1 MKRTFVVL
9 GIAFGIAVAALFA
22 FLIYVLLASGDAKYW
37 EGEIAAFERR
47 DVSNPP
53 PGNAVLFVGGR
64 DLRLWSRFAED
75 MAPVTVIQRGFGGA
89 QISHID
95 HYRARIVLPYDPRA
109 VVVMAGE
116 ADLSDVRGRR
126 PEDLLDDFRTFALS
140 LRAEGE
146 DAPIYFVS
154 LRPAPAREERWYGA
168 QRANALIADY
178 VRGEKEMYFID
189 VSSAML
195 DEQGNIRDDLYRWDG
210 LTLNGKG
217 YETIGPIIRQR
228 LIDAGYGALRPS
240 R

>member
-1 MKRTFVVL
+1 
-9 GIAFGIAVAALFA
+9 
-22 FLIYVLLASGDAKYW
+22 
-37 EGEIAAFERR
+37 
-47 DVSNPP
+47 
-53 PGNAVLFVGGR
+53 
-64 DLRLWSRFAED
+64 
-75 MAPVTVIQRGFGGA
+75 
-89 QISHID
+89 
-95 HYRARIVLPYDPRA
+95 
-109 VVVMAGE
+109 MAGE

-126 PEDLLDDFRTFALS
+126 PEDLLDDFRTLALS

-154 LRPAPAREERWYGA
+154 LRPAPAREERWYGQ

-195 DEQGNIRDDLYRWDG
+195 DDKGNIRDDLYRWDG

>member
-9 GIAFGIAVAALFA
+9 GIAFGVAVAALFA
-22 FLIYVLLASGDAKYW
+22 FLIYVPLASGDAKYW

-53 PGNAVLFVGGR
+53 PENAVLFVGGR
-64 DLRLWSRFAED
+64 DLRLWPRFAED

-126 PEDLLDDFRTFALS
+126 PEDLLDDFRTLALS

-154 LRPAPAREERWYGA
+154 LRPAPAREERWYGQ

-178 VRGEKEMYFID
+178 VRSEKEMYFID

-195 DEQGNIRDDLYRWDG
+195 DDKGNIRDDLYRWDG

>member
-9 GIAFGIAVAALFA
+9 GIAFGVAVAALFA

-53 PGNAVLFVGGR
+53 PENAVLFVGGR
-64 DLRLWSRFAED
+64 DLRLWPRFAED

-126 PEDLLDDFRTFALS
+126 PEDLLDDFRTLALS

-154 LRPAPAREERWYGA
+154 LRPAPAREERWYGQ

-195 DEQGNIRDDLYRWDG
+195 DDKGNIRDDLYRWDG

>member
-9 GIAFGIAVAALFA
+9 GIAFGVAVAALFA
-22 FLIYVLLASGDAKYW
+22 FLIYVLLASGHAKYW

-53 PGNAVLFVGGR
+53 PENAVLFVGGR
-64 DLRLWSRFAED
+64 DLRLWPRFAED

-126 PEDLLDDFRTFALS
+126 PEDLLDDFRTLALS

-154 LRPAPAREERWYGA
+154 LRPAPAREERWYGQ

-195 DEQGNIRDDLYRWDG
+195 DDKGNIRDDLYRWDG